1 MERAQSMFSS
11 TLGAQLYIGNTSEL
25 SGHVSGSGVP
35 DIIRC
40 AGCAQPSEDATSIL
54 APSVP

>member
-1 MERAQSMFSS
+1 MFSS